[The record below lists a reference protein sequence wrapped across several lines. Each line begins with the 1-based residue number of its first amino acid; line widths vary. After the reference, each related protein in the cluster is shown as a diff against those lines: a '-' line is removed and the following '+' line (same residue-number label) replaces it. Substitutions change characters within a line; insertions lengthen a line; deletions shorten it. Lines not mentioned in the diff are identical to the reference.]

1 MMIKH
6 ISIRV
11 ILISAF
17 IISCV
22 LLLNLTSV
30 YAQQDVSLE
39 IFVDSPTAYVD
50 GIQTQIDNDN
60 ENVSPFISNDRTMIP
75 LRFIAENLKLNVN
88 WIDAE
93 RTVILSD
100 ATSTLNIKLVVDSN
114 TAIVNDK
121 NVELDSSPT
130 LKNGRVFVP
139 VRFIAE
145 NFSCGVEWNANNK
158 EVIIKQERGIDIINA
173 EVQGLFNNILNGD
186 SFVSYYDGY
195 ADVNLFDTTNFS
207 WMGGRIRE
215 LISILSLK
223 NVPNVQ
229 YSDKEANEIIA
240 KFLSEGEISDSKLD
254 LLKTALENGET
265 FGETATE
272 QRLVGVYK
280 KSEIDKISIKL
291 FGTPLPKAESIAFPI
306 AYGSFFFYNR
316 VNTLD
321 HFPVTLS
328 YTSYYN
334 EVSEKYLFMTDLS
347 MLSEWSMEDYLEYYN
362 KHYEPLKSSTQL
374 LRAAQHNNEI
384 SLYTYHE
391 GEFGE
396 YSGGTGFYK
405 GNYKNTYK
413 KDGDNF
419 YWVSS
424 YGIDEK

>member
-1 MMIKH
+1 MIKH
-6 ISIRV
+6 NSISV
-11 ILISAF
+11 IFISAF

-22 LLLNLTSV
+22 LLTNLTSV
-30 YAQQDVSLE
+30 YAQQDTSLD
-39 IFVDSPTAYVD
+39 IFVDSPIAYVN

-60 ENVSPFISNDRTMIP
+60 ANVMPFIANDRTMIP
-75 LRFIAENLKLNVN
+75 LRFIAENLKLEVT
-88 WIDAE
+88 WIDTE

-100 ATSTLNIKLVVDSN
+100 SASTLRVKLVADSN
-114 TAIVNDK
+114 IATVNEK
-121 NVELDSSPT
+121 NIDLDSPPI
-130 LKNGRVFVP
+130 LKNSRVFVP

-145 NFSCGVEWNANNK
+145 NFSCGVELNADNK
-158 EVIIKQERGIDIINA
+158 EVIIKQEREIDLNDA
-173 EVQGLFNNILNGD
+173 EVQELFNNILNGD
-186 SFVSYYDGY
+186 SFISYYDGY

-223 NVPNVQ
+223 DVP
-229 YSDKEANEIIA
+229 DKRYTDAEAHDIISQ
-240 KFLSEGEISDSKLD
+240 FLSKGEIADSKLD

-265 FGETATE
+265 FGETAKE

-291 FGTPLPKAESIAFPI
+291 FGSPLPKVESVAFPI
-306 AYGSFFFYNR
+306 SYGSFFFYNR
-316 VNTLD
+316 VNTLER
-321 HFPVTLS
+321 FPVTLS

-334 EVSEKYLFMTDLS
+334 EASEEYLFMTDLS

-362 KHYEPLKSSTQL
+362 KHYEPLKSSTHL
-374 LRAAQHNNEI
+374 LKATRHNDEI
-384 SLYTYHE
+384 SLYAYHE

-413 KDGDNF
+413 KVEDNF
-419 YWVSS
+419 YWASS
-424 YGIDEK
+424 YGVDE